1 MKNTRNRVCVPTS
14 QLPNRLGSK
23 YSSSSYA
30 PADGGKKN
38 DVYSEARNVL
48 TQWAAARIVDT
59 DEEEDTNILN
69 NVINSPSQTHT
80 KHQWSEL
87 DDGISEFPGKFRK
100 SSDAAKR
107 VNPKTESQTG
117 LYSSSRT
124 GKRETIKEKPPQNML
139 DRMLLRFEESRARR
153 ELRRQEEEQRARDLL
168 LKREAEL
175 EAAEMVQLEQQSAER
190 LKERLRQEEEMLR
203 IRRMM
208 NLGNEMTP
216 TERGRRNE
224 DGVSDNSTVQPVADA
239 DKEIQQSLLRSAFHT
254 WLANIKMAHTE
265 VSVHEK
271 TTHHQLLRAVFYA
284 WNSQVAKIRLEREME
299 EARQQDYELT
309 RGETSAVEF
318 HQSFLKRQMF
328 RIWKANVRGKK
339 TRRILA
345 EREELRR
352 QKESE
357 FLDRLHSWASTPR
370 SHRGNGEQ
378 THDFDDMDLT
388 KIKPE
393 STQRNDRRSAD
404 ERSKLSSTLCQQRQ
418 KIAEQHR
425 EIEKLKLE
433 KRQAELLLEAKE
445 RMLRERSLIQARK
458 GPVRQVP
465 PLKPG
470 TIESRKHQ
478 SITYNSA
485 ASSPRPCE
493 TDLDSSRLIPKATEI
508 FCGQTVKGENDTAV
522 VTRTVQKNQFLI
534 RMEKQAAKRAALRA
548 EREERRRLA
557 EEKKREENARQLEEE
572 ARRLR
577 EEKQALLQARRTKQL
592 EEEKKR
598 RQQEQR
604 MIRQREIEEM
614 TAHHRNRQLMRYRG
628 WLPWR
633 RYIYSHRANM
643 EIAREHKR
651 YQLHRTVFQAWSGYV
666 RQKHERIFSLIEK
679 VRNETLIRSFFRR
692 LHLVIQKVRETENQ
706 AFAWYEQQL
715 MRRILSGWATHVTS
729 LQIWEWK
736 LEDVACAH
744 REDVLKRTVLSAWI
758 TIPSLMRE
766 ERERERRREL
776 LREKLRDL
784 VPDFSPPQLKEG
796 IC

>member
-1 MKNTRNRVCVPTS
+1 MVSTKTTHLSEMKNMRHRVCVPTS
-14 QLPNRLGSK
+14 QLPDRLGNK
-23 YSSSSYA
+23 YSPSCYA
-30 PADGGKKN
+30 PVDRVKKN

-48 TQWAAARIVDT
+48 TQWAAARIVDA
-59 DEEEDTNILN
+59 DEEEYTNILN
-69 NVINSPSQTHT
+69 NVINIPNQTNT

-87 DDGISEFPGKFRK
+87 NEEISEFSGKIRK
-100 SSDAAKR
+100 SSDAEKR
-107 VNPKTESQTG
+107 TCLCG
-117 LYSSSRT
+117 SSRT
-124 GKRETIKEKPPQNML
+124 GTRETVKEKPPQNML

-153 ELRRQEEEQRARDLL
+153 ELRRQEEEQRARDVLL
-168 LKREAEL
+168 QREAEL
-175 EAAEMVQLEQQSAER
+175 EAAELVQMEQQSADR

-208 NLGNEMTP
+208 NLGNETTP
-216 TERGRRNE
+216 TERGCHNE
-224 DGVSDNSTVQPVADA
+224 EGVSDNSTVQSIVDA
-239 DKEIQQSLLRSAFHT
+239 DKEIRQSCGVHWCQEITAVYSKS
-254 WLANIKMAHTE
+254 KM
-265 VSVHEK
+265 VRRPK
-271 TTHHQLLRAVFYA
+271 
-284 WNSQVAKIRLEREME
+284 
-299 EARQQDYELT
+299 
-309 RGETSAVEF
+309 GETSAVEF
-318 HQSFLKRQMF
+318 HQNFLKCQSF
-328 RIWKANVRGKK
+328 RIWKANVRRKK
-339 TRRILA
+339 AHRILA

-370 SHRGNGEQ
+370 SHRGDGVQ

-393 STQRNDRRSAD
+393 STQQNDRRSAD

-465 PLKPG
+465 PPKPG

-478 SITYNSA
+478 SLTYNSA
-485 ASSPRPCE
+485 ASSPRPCD
-493 TDLDSSRLIPKATEI
+493 TDLASSRSIPKATEI
-508 FCGQTVKGENDTAV
+508 FCEQTGKGENDTTM
-522 VTRTVQKNQFLI
+522 VTKTVQKNQFLI
-534 RMEKQAAKRAALRA
+534 RMEEQATKRAVLRA
-548 EREERRRLA
+548 EREERRRQA
-557 EEKKREENARQLEEE
+557 EEKKREENARQLEEQ

-592 EEEKKR
+592 EEERKR
-598 RQQEQR
+598 KRQEQR
-604 MIRQREIEEM
+604 MMRQREIEEM
-614 TAHHRNRQLMRYRG
+614 TARHRNGQLMRYCG

-633 RYIYSHRANM
+633 RYTCSHRASM
-643 EIAREHKR
+643 EIARKHNR
-651 YQLHRTVFQAWSGYV
+651 YQLQRTVFQAWSGYV
-666 RQKHERIFSLIEK
+666 RQKREQILSLIEK
-679 VRNETLIRSFFRR
+679 VRNETLIRSFFQR
-692 LHLVIQKVRETENQ
+692 LHLVIQKTRETENQ

-715 MRRILSGWATHVTS
+715 MRRILSGWSTHVTS

-736 LEDVACAH
+736 LEDVARAH
-744 REDVLKRTVLSAWI
+744 REDVLKRTVLSTWI

-776 LREKLRDL
+776 LRDKLRDL
-784 VPDFSPPQLKEG
+784 VPDFNPPQLKE
-796 IC
+796 